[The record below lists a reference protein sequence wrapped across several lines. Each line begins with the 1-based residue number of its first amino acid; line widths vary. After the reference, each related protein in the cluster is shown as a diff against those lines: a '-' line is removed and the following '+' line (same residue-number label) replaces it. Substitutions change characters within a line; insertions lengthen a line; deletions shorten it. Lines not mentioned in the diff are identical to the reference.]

1 MTARITISFVNPAKP
16 GKTNG
21 SIKTKDDQLYGVKP
35 DMLSL
40 FQPKG
45 TYDVEFT
52 ERQFN
57 GQTYKTVTSVK
68 PVQDTPQQQA
78 SSGAIAGGK
87 YGATDM
93 VTAERIFVCGALNA
107 AISGGHT
114 DLNTEHLTNL
124 VNIFRLVWDDTFGKP
139 GKPKFDNPDMDDS
152 IPF

>member
-1 MTARITISFVNPAKP
+1 MPTRITVSFVNPPKP

-21 SIKTKDDQLYGVKP
+21 SIKTRDDQLYGVKP

-45 TYDVEFT
+45 VYDIEFT
-52 ERQFN
+52 SRMFN
-57 GQTYKTVTSVK
+57 DKPYNTVTSVK
-68 PVQDTPQQQA
+68 HAQDAAPA
-78 SSGAIAGGK
+78 AAGGK
-87 YGATDM
+87 YGATDTA
-93 VTAERIFVCGALNA
+93 TAERIFVCGALNA

-124 VNIFRLVWDDTFGKP
+124 VNIFRLVWDDTLGADSKKQKP
-139 GKPKFDNPDMDDS
+139 GEDMGGDD